1 MLFNCCSSVQKRD
14 FGFHNEEFRTH
25 VVVPNGKSKI
35 SFLIN
40 TTTLFLLRARQADAE
55 KPFHAL
61 AQIKWNE
68 GINVALSGNGFVK
81 YDAGDGQQRA
91 GDKAVDIKPGG
102 EA

>member
-1 MLFNCCSSVQKRD
+1 MVIKKEKYLCYLTVVVVVLKKRD
-14 FGFHNEEFRTH
+14 FGFHNEE
-25 VVVPNGKSKI
+25 SKI

-68 GINVALSGNGFVK
+68 GVNIALSGNGFVK
-81 YDAGDGQQRA
+81 YNAGDGQQRA